1 MMNSKDF
8 FSALLIGAG
17 IGLVAGV
24 LLAPDKGSETLKK
37 LSNGAKDRFNRLK
50 GNAENLTDDLE
61 SEGKNLLEKGS
72 NMAKNYM
79 KDGEDKLDG
88 LKSKFDKSVI

>member
-1 MMNSKDF
+1 MNSKDF

-24 LLAPDKGSETLKK
+24 LIAPDKGSETLKK

-50 GNAENLTDDLE
+50 GNAEDMADDLE
-61 SEGKNLLEKGS
+61 KEGKHLLDKGS
-72 NMAKNYM
+72 NLAKNYI
-79 KDGEDKLDG
+79 KDGEAKLDG
-88 LKSKFDKSVI
+88 LESKFNKAVM